1 MKYPPMGMTSCMGME
16 SELLLNQLLLS
27 LMAASK
33 AWREPVVG
41 ARSAAALLLVRAAR
55 INADNARAT

>member
-1 MKYPPMGMTSCMGME
+1 MKYPPVGMTSCMGMKPL
-16 SELLLNQLLLS
+16 LLLNQLLLS

-41 ARSAAALLLVRAAR
+41 ACSPVAR
-55 INADNARAT
+55 VS

>member
-1 MKYPPMGMTSCMGME
+1 MKYPPVGMTSCMGMKLL
-16 SELLLNQLLLS
+16 LLLNQLLLS

-41 ARSAAALLLVRAAR
+41 ACSPVTRVS
-55 INADNARAT
+55 

>member
-1 MKYPPMGMTSCMGME
+1 MKYPPVGMTSCMGMKPK
-16 SELLLNQLLLS
+16 LLLNQLLLS

-41 ARSAAALLLVRAAR
+41 ARSPAAR
-55 INADNARAT
+55 VS

>member
-1 MKYPPMGMTSCMGME
+1 MRYPPMGTTSSMGME
-16 SELLLNQLLLS
+16 SVLLFNQLLLS

-41 ARSAAALLLVRAAR
+41 AFSPVAR
-55 INADNARAT
+55 VS

>member
-1 MKYPPMGMTSCMGME
+1 MKYPPMGMTSCMGMK
-16 SELLLNQLLLS
+16 SVLLFNQLLLS

-41 ARSAAALLLVRAAR
+41 AFCPVAR
-55 INADNARAT
+55 VS